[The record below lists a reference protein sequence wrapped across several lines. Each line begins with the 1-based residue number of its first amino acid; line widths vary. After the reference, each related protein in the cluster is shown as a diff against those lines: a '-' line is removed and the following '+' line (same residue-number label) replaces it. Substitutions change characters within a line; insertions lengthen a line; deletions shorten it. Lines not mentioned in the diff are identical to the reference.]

1 MRASAKITQ
10 KYEIDPI
17 KMFQATKTIIPICID
32 FENLVRYHFGVF
44 AFTGG
49 GKSNLMSNIPRQ
61 IYENKEDWEFKP
73 YTEENN

>member
-1 MRASAKITQ
+1 
-10 KYEIDPI
+10 
-17 KMFQATKTIIPICID
+17 MFQATKTIIPIYID

-49 GKSNLMSNIPRQ
+49 GKSNLMSNILRQ
-61 IYENKEDWEFKP
+61 IYANKEDWEFKP